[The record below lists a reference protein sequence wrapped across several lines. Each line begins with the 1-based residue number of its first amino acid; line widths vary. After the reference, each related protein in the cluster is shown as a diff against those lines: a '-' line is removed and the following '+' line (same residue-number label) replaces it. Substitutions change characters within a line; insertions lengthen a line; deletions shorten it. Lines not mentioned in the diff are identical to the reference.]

1 MRLDQIWRYPVKS
14 MVGSRVTRAEIATPG
29 MVGDR
34 RWAVRDEELGGIR
47 GAKRFGALMT
57 AAAVE
62 TADGRTLIRFPDGSV
77 LEATDPLVHAR
88 LSELVGAQ
96 VTLRALAD
104 ASDLDHF
111 RRGAPVEPDLLDELR
126 SIFGRLEDEPL
137 PDLSVFPPEI
147 IEFESPPGTHHDAF
161 PLLVMSTSSLRSLSE
176 ALPEATIDV
185 RRFRPSVVIDTAE
198 EPGHPEFGWVGRR
211 LRIGEV
217 ELEIGAPCPR
227 CVMVTRAVSQEI
239 GEDRSILRHIVRD
252 LDQNLGV
259 YATVITPGAIEE
271 GDRVT
276 LLD

>member
-62 TADGRTLIRFPDGSV
+62 TPDGRTLIRFPDGSM